1 LHIQF
6 HKFSTELTTGDSAP
20 DPTWKRWKRMEMET
34 EMGWE
39 VEMGRTGL
47 DIPRYATVKKS

>member
-1 LHIQF
+1 
-6 HKFSTELTTGDSAP
+6 
-20 DPTWKRWKRMEMET
+20 MEMET

-47 DIPRYATVKKS
+47 DIPRYATVKKSLSSVVLLLVKKDCHCIQCIL